1 MQLEDLLRVYESMK
15 DRYGLNTYNHIS
27 ELLKEAKQIHKKGF
41 LDSQSVK
48 RTWKNT

>member
-1 MQLEDLLRVYESMK
+1 MQLEDLPRLYESMK

-27 ELLKEAKQIHKKGF
+27 ELLKEAKQIYKKDF
-41 LDSQSVK
+41 LESHSIK